1 MTGDPQVFGRRR
13 SWWRLLPAV
22 LTVVVVGLLVACDDD
37 DHSTSIAVTNA
48 RAQFTTTDVGAVYL
62 DIETTG
68 VGDVLVAASSEI
80 ADDTQIHEVVTEGSS
95 AMMRPVEDGIPIDA
109 GGRVSFDPGGYH
121 VMLLGIEEIPEVG
134 STFELVLEFERAGRV
149 SITVHVQE
157 FGGEDAG
164 TDQSDMSAEEA
175 EHE

>member
-1 MTGDPQVFGRRR
+1 MP
-13 SWWRLLPAV
+13 
-22 LTVVVVGLLVACDDD
+22 
-37 DHSTSIAVTNA
+37 ST
-48 RAQFTTTDVGAVYL
+48 L

-80 ADDTQIHEVVTEGSS
+80 ADDTQVHEVVTEGSS
-95 AMMRPVEDGIPIDA
+95 AMMRPVQGGIPIEA
-109 GGRVSFDPGGYH
+109 GGRVSLEPGGYH
-121 VMLLGIEEIPEVG
+121 VMLLGLEEIPEVG

-149 SITVHVQE
+149 SITVYVQE

>member
-1 MTGDPQVFGRRR
+1 MTGDPRVFGRRR

-22 LTVVVVGLLVACDDD
+22 LTVVVGLLVACDDD
-37 DHSTSIAVTNA
+37 DHSTSIAITNA
-48 RAQFTTTDVGAVYL
+48 RAQFTTTDLGAVYF
-62 DIETTG
+62 DIETSG
-68 VGDVLVAASSEI
+68 VGDVLVAASSGI
-80 ADDTQIHEVVTEGSS
+80 AADTQIHEVVTEGSS

-109 GGRVSFDPGGYH
+109 GGRVSLEPGGYH